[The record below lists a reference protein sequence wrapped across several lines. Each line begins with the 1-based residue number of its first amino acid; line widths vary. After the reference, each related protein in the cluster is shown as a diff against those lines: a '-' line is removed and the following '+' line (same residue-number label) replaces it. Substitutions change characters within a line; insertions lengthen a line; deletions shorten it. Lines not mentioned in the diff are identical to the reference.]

1 LAIGPLH
8 HFRREKIVVAVTAS
22 DAAME
27 ERRLLQAMEAA
38 KVQLR
43 ELRDEVKERSGSARA
58 AIFRAHEE
66 FLDDPDLLEAT

>member
-1 LAIGPLH
+1 
-8 HFRREKIVVAVTAS
+8 
-22 DAAME
+22 ME